1 MSKEDSNDYFKKNE
15 RLRGSADNILPSIYK
30 DKEVMVTKE
39 NKTIID
45 IINEKLMKINEI
57 RYICQKT
64 KIKPFYYLII
74 LIIICFFILIG
85 YFSTNLTI
93 IIATFYP
100 LFMTFKL
107 LKDVEDINDEK
118 RKEIIHW
125 LKYWIF
131 FCVFLIFECFFGRYL
146 KKKIYFIL
154 KVIFLISCFPME
166 SITTKWIYNSCSD
179 LVRKYEPDIVSKCKN
194 IYEHL
199 LDLKSEKMNELNKEK
214 NSDEPN
220 DINFSEIKGK
230 ATGKVINMLGKLY
243 EKKIN

>member
-1 MSKEDSNDYFKKNE
+1 MSKESSKSTLNNYWEKNKGF
-15 RLRGSADNILPSIYK
+15 RQSMDNIVPPIFK
-30 DKEVMVTKE
+30 DKDVMDIQE

-45 IINEKLMKINEI
+45 KINEKLMEINEI
-57 RYICQKT
+57 KYISQKT

-74 LIIICFFILIG
+74 LIIVCFFILIG
-85 YFSTNLTI
+85 YFSTKLTI

-131 FCVFLIFECFFGRYL
+131 FCVFLIFECFFGVFL

-154 KVIFLISCFPME
+154 KVIFLISCFPMD
-166 SITTKWIYNSCSD
+166 SRLTITIYNSCRN
-179 LVRKYEPDIVSKCKN
+179 LVKKYEPYIVNGCKSV
-194 IYEHL
+194 YEHL
-199 LDLKSEKMNELNKEK
+199 LDLKQEKMKELNKKKDGEDSYDK
-214 NSDEPN
+214 SSFSD
-220 DINFSEIKGK
+220 IKKYGAMK
-230 ATGKVINMLGKLY
+230 IMEKLY
-243 EKKIN
+243 